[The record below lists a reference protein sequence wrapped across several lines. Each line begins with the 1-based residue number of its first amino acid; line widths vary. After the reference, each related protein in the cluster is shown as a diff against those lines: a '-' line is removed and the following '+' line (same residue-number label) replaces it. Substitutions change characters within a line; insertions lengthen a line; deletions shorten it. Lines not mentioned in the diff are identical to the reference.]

1 LEVWDGYF
9 EDGTLANQDLIRGE
23 QIPKGL
29 YHLVCDI
36 LVRHIDGDYLLMQ
49 RDFCKSNY
57 GGYFEATAGGSVL
70 KGEDIWECARREL
83 LEETG
88 IESDCFQLIG
98 SYASCDTI
106 YYSFLCVTQCDK
118 TSITLQEG
126 ETVSYK
132 WVSEKEFIEFIN
144 SSEMISIQK
153 ERYSDYFRK
162 MRYIYR

>member
-1 LEVWDGYF
+1 MEVWDGYF
-9 EDGTLANQDLIRGE
+9 EDGTLAGQYLIRGE
-23 QIPKGL
+23 KIPKGL

-88 IESDCFQLIG
+88 IASDSFQLIG
-98 SYASCDTI
+98 SYTSCDTI
-106 YYSFLCVTQCDK
+106 YYSFLCVTGCEK

-132 WVSEKEFIEFIN
+132 WVSEKEFIKFIN
-144 SSEMISIQK
+144 SSDIISIQK

>member
-1 LEVWDGYF
+1 MEVWDGYF
-9 EDGTLANQDLIRGE
+9 EDGTLAGQDLIKGE

-88 IESDCFQLIG
+88 IASDCFQLVG
-98 SYASCDTI
+98 SYTSCDTI
-106 YYSFLCVTQCDK
+106 YYSFLCVTGCEK

-132 WVSEKEFIEFIN
+132 WVSEKEFIKFIN
-144 SSEMISIQK
+144 SSDMIPIQK